1 MIKERV
7 REPMAAPPNEEYVR
21 LKAADGWSF
30 AAVEW
35 ERPIEIEATDAGR
48 LKEEIPYGLRVSG
61 DCKHL
66 EEDPDEKEA
75 MTIMLE
81 MIVEDRS
88 LSEVA
93 ESLNNQGMKT
103 RQGTAWSQISVFYML
118 PRLIETAPQI
128 FSSESWRS
136 RRGDVATRLAELPVV
151 PVIPHN
157 H

>member
-1 MIKERV
+1 MNKERV
-7 REPMAAPPNEEYVR
+7 REPMAAPPDEDYLR
-21 LKAADGWSF
+21 QKAADGWSF

-35 ERPIEIEATDAGR
+35 ERPIEIELTEAGR
-48 LKEEIPYGLRVSG
+48 LKEEIPFGLRVSS

-75 MTIMLE
+75 LMVMLE

-93 ESLNNQGMKT
+93 EALNNQGLQT
-103 RQGTAWSQISVFYML
+103 RQGTSWTQSSVFYML

-128 FSSESWRS
+128 FSSETWRS
-136 RRGDVATRLAELPVV
+136 RRGEVTTRLESLMK
-151 PVIPHN
+151 
-157 H
+157 